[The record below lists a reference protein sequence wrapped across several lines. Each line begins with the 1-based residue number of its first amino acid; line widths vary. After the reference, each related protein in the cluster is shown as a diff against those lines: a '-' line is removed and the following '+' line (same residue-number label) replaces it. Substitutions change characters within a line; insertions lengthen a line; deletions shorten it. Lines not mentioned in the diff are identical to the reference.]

1 MMMYVVTWA
10 NGRAVGA
17 IGSRYSGGMIVE
29 AATSEAAVLEVYK
42 HYEHLQGIE
51 IQEVPDARD
60 TCTE

>member
-1 MMMYVVTWA
+1 MYVVTWA

-17 IGSRYSGGMIVE
+17 IGSRYSGGMLVA

-42 HYEHLQGIE
+42 HYAHLQGIE